1 MSSLAIDRC
10 VPHDMR
16 VDVIQDGEIFGCYNY
31 MNCISNDDYAVE
43 VGNYATYIN
52 VGDKSEK
59 VCPF

>member
-1 MSSLAIDRC
+1 
-10 VPHDMR
+10 MR
-16 VDVIQDGEIFGCYNY
+16 VDVIRDGEVFGCYNY